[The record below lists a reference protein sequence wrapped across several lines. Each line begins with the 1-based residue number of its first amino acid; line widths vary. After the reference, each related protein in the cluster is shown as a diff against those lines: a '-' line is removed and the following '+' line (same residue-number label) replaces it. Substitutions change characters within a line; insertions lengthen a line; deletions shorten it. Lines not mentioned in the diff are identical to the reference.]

1 MENRYGFIRDK
12 LEIKILILF
21 VLSRLTEP
29 VDFETLTDLCM
40 CDDAISYFDYSDCVN
55 ELISTDHIYFDGQK
69 YVITDK
75 GRKNGSVTE
84 TGIPYTVRLKA
95 EKATSMINAR
105 LARDSLISTGKE
117 IKHGGGYLVRLC
129 LSDGSC
135 DIISMEL
142 YAANS
147 KQAED
152 IETGFRK
159 HAEEIYNSIINK
171 LFD

>member
-29 VDFETLTDLCM
+29 VDFETLTDLCL

-55 ELISTDHIYFDGQK
+55 ELIATDHIYFDGQK

-95 EKATSMINAR
+95 EKASAVVNAR
-105 LARDSLISTGKE
+105 LARDSMISTDREPKR
-117 IKHGGGYLVRLC
+117 GGGYTVHLC
-129 LSDGSC
+129 LSDGTY
-135 DIISMEL
+135 DIISMDL
-142 YAANS
+142 YAAS
-147 KQAED
+147 ARQAED
-152 IETGFRK
+152 IEAGFRK
-159 HAEEIYNSIINK
+159 HAEEIYNAIIKK
-171 LFD
+171 LFE

>member
-29 VDFETLTDLCM
+29 VDFETLTDLCL

-55 ELISTDHIYFDGQK
+55 ELIATDHIYFDGQK

-95 EKATSMINAR
+95 EKASAVVNAR
-105 LARDSLISTGKE
+105 LARDSMISTDRESKR
-117 IKHGGGYLVRLC
+117 GGGYTVHLS
-129 LSDGSC
+129 LSDGTY
-135 DIISMEL
+135 DIISMDL
-142 YAANS
+142 YAAS
-147 KQAED
+147 AKQAED

-159 HAEEIYNSIINK
+159 HAEEVYNAIIKK
-171 LFD
+171 LFE

>member
-29 VDFETLTDLCM
+29 VDFETLTDLCL

-55 ELISTDHIYFDGQK
+55 ELIATDHIYFDGQK

-95 EKATSMINAR
+95 EKSAAVANAR
-105 LARDSLISTGKE
+105 LARDTMISTDKE
-117 IKHGGGYLVRLC
+117 MKRGGGYTVHLS
-129 LSDGSC
+129 LSDGTC

-142 YAANS
+142 FAASS
-147 KQAED
+147 KQADD
-152 IETGFRK
+152 IEAGFRK
-159 HAEEIYNSIINK
+159 HAEAVYNAIIKK
-171 LFD
+171 LFE

>member
-29 VDFETLTDLCM
+29 VDFETLTDLCL

-55 ELISTDHIYFDGQK
+55 ELIATDHIYFDGQK

-84 TGIPYTVRLKA
+84 TGIPYTCLLY
-95 EKATSMINAR
+95 TSLYLPTLTCIDCKIFTQMEYFT
-105 LARDSLISTGKE
+105 SL
-117 IKHGGGYLVRLC
+117 
-129 LSDGSC
+129 D
-135 DIISMEL
+135 
-142 YAANS
+142 
-147 KQAED
+147 
-152 IETGFRK
+152 
-159 HAEEIYNSIINK
+159 K
-171 LFD
+171 L